1 MPRKYHRWPREDL
14 DMLERLVLAG
24 WHDEDIAD
32 EMQRELLSVRGAI
45 QRIGLSKARPA
56 SFWNRRDDWPE
67 IDTIIVDC
75 LEASLMTVPQVAEHL
90 ARIGKRVSVQSVYR
104 RIASMPTEVQNRA
117 KRNGSRR
124 RAAVCSRIKGRRRA
138 A

>member
-1 MPRKYHRWPREDL
+1 
-14 DMLERLVLAG
+14 MLERLVLAG

-45 QRIGLSKARPA
+45 QRIGLSRARPA
-56 SFWNRRDDWPE
+56 SFWNRRDDWSE

-124 RAAVCSRIKGRRRA
+124 RAAVWSRIKGRRRA